1 MITRRI
7 FYFLFLLL
15 TTNLLNAQQKLT
27 IGISKD
33 ADTKEFVEFSRLLS
47 KEIAGITSAKYDI
60 QFKELTGNWKPKMIN
75 DNNTTLMNDNNI
87 DIVITLGYISSTE
100 ISNLSNFSKPVIAA
114 NILDRDL
121 QKLPLKSGNTT
132 GIYNFTYIEPVIRL
146 KDDFLE
152 FSKIFKAKETAIFI
166 PKVFKENFPQ
176 IIDFFKMNA
185 QNTNVSFVFIDT
197 TGEDA
202 ISQINDNVDAAVILP
217 LVKFP
222 LNEIEHL
229 FDSLNKKQI
238 PSLAVSGLDYLEKG
252 ATLTLTP
259 KFTFQQLARQ
269 LALRVLKI
277 TEGLNP
283 SELPVTI
290 ESMRRVPIINM
301 AGLRE
306 ISKFPEWNL
315 LNESVLINASKF
327 PNGKEI
333 NFRLVVAEALAN
345 NLKGKISQQDV
356 LIADK
361 NIQIAKS
368 NLLPQVSVG
377 GSTVWLSENLVEAS
391 MGQRGAFTLNGSAS
405 LKQVLFSET
414 VFANIKIN
422 KLLADSKKY
431 FDEQT
436 VLDLITQ
443 ASGAYIALLFS
454 KSNLLIQNQNVNA
467 TIENLQAAKAKEEV
481 GQSGLS
487 DVNRWI
493 SELNLN
499 KIKFNDAYTAFRS
512 NMYELNKQLNS
523 PIDLSI
529 NIPDSNSIDKTII
542 LNQDLLNDIF
552 KNPILT
558 ERYASFIIAEMLK
571 NSPEIKQLAALAKIA
586 ERKTALYK
594 RSWFMPEVAL
604 MAGADQA
611 FIRNGTIQPPNMP
624 VPPPPDDMT
633 YNAGISLKIPIFQ
646 GGKSSNEMKK
656 SVIELDKI
664 NYQKNDLLN
673 QLESTIRTSV
683 QRLRTSY
690 LELDLS
696 ANAALA
702 AENNFKIVQDAY
714 FQGTVNLIQLI
725 DAQNVMIK
733 TKNMANIAY
742 YQYVLDYIQTQRL
755 QGKFMFLAS
764 KEEQQTYTDNMRA
777 FLFAK

>member
-333 NFRLVVAEALAN
+333 NFQLVVAEALAN

>member
-15 TTNLLNAQQKLT
+15 ITNLLNAQQKLT

-47 KEIAGITSAKYDI
+47 KEISGITSAKYDI
-60 QFKELTGNWKPKMIN
+60 QFKELTGNWNPKKIN

-100 ISNLSNFSKPVIAA
+100 ISKLSNFSKPVIAA

-152 FSKIFKAKETAIFI
+152 FSKIFKAKETAIFV

-217 LVKFP
+217 LIKFP

-283 SELPVTI
+283 SQLPVTI

-345 NLKGKISQQDV
+345 NLKGKISRQDV

-361 NIQIAKS
+361 NVQIAKS

-391 MGQRGAFTLNGSAS
+391 MGQRGSFTLNGSAS

-624 VPPPPDDMT
+624 VPSPPDDMT
-633 YNAGISLKIPIFQ
+633 YNAAISLKIPIFQ

-702 AENNFKIVQDAY
+702 AENNFKIIQDAY